1 MHLQSSESTSTPDA
15 GVGKGPNVELSAG
28 VDEECQRRA
37 SAEGEEDLVC
47 NVVVR
52 KVTKGTVAVPL
63 NTRMYRVSDLGA
75 VLFDTNEN
83 PSQSVGRQQLQKLF
97 DEGETGFDAWVAGH
111 TAKKS
116 GAGGGLFCTLDGL
129 KELACRACVSRPTR
143 RNKIRGSYGAL
154 NAKLRA
160 LDGIGPSRDDAAA
173 CQAGPKRRRGV
184 SLSEKLAAAT
194 KATGHKTA
202 SPKGTCTSVRNTYTK
217 PQGFII
223 RPPLLTTNK
232 ILLSSGQTAIS
243 SRRRRRRRGRRRSIV
258 GVDAAR
264 CAVTARFHSR

>member
-1 MHLQSSESTSTPDA
+1 
-15 GVGKGPNVELSAG
+15 VELSAG
-28 VDEECQRRA
+28 VGEECRRRA
-37 SAEGEEDLVC
+37 STEGEEDLVC

-83 PSQSVGRQQLQKLF
+83 PSHSSMVGEKLQMLF
-97 DEGETGFDAWVAGH
+97 DEGGKGFDAWVAGH

-202 SPKGTCTSVRNTYTK
+202 SPKGTSVRNTYTK

-232 ILLSSGQTAIS
+232 VL
-243 SRRRRRRRGRRRSIV
+243 
-258 GVDAAR
+258 
-264 CAVTARFHSR
+264 

>member
-1 MHLQSSESTSTPDA
+1 
-15 GVGKGPNVELSAG
+15 
-28 VDEECQRRA
+28 
-37 SAEGEEDLVC
+37 VC

-75 VLFDTNEN
+75 VLFDTNAN
-83 PSQSVGRQQLQKLF
+83 PSQSVEGEKLQMLF
-97 DEGETGFDAWVAGH
+97 DEGGKGFDAWVAGH

-232 ILLSSGQTAIS
+232 FLLSSGQTAIS